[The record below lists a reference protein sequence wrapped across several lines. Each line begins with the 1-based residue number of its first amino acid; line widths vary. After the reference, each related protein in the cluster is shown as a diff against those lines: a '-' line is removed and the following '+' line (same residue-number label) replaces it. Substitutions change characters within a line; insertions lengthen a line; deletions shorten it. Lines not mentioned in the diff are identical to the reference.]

1 MHLLTLIKI
10 AHLMGLVMGLGGAL
24 LLDFTILTRGIVRP
38 VGRFTLEQ
46 LHLLSKA
53 VSIGLALLWVTGA
66 ALIWLNLQDKPNYLD
81 NPKLWAK
88 IIVVIILTLNGMII
102 HGYIMPF
109 MERRVGKR
117 LFDGLANKVVA
128 AFTLVAGI
136 SVVSWFT
143 PFVLGKASELNF
155 VTPMAVILGI
165 YFLAVFFAWG
175 GLLLVMSAVTTIQE
189 QARDY
194 EASLVQPEA
203 DIFNRRARQALD
215 LVPVGSHHL
224 QAAE

>member
-1 MHLLTLIKI
+1 
-10 AHLMGLVMGLGGAL
+10 
-24 LLDFTILTRGIVRP
+24 
-38 VGRFTLEQ
+38 

-53 VSIGLALLWVTGA
+53 VTIGLALLWLTGA
-66 ALIWLNLQDKPNYLD
+66 ALIWLNLQDKPNYLE

-117 LFDGLANKVVA
+117 LFDGLANRVIAV
-128 AFTLVAGI
+128 FTLVAGI

-155 VTPMAVILGI
+155 VTPMPLILMI

-194 EASLVQPEA
+194 EASLSRA
-203 DIFNRRARQALD
+203 DAEVFNRKTRQALD
-215 LVPVGSHHL
+215 LVPVGPRHL